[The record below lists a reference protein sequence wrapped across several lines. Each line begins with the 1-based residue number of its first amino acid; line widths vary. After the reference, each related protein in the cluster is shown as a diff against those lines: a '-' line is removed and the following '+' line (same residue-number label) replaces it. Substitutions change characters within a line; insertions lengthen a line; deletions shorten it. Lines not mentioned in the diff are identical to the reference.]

1 MLELA
6 GQVVGGIETED
17 QGDFF
22 HGHGGI
28 EEEILGFLD
37 ASLELIL
44 LGAQAGSTLERLAEP
59 GIADAQGGGDILHSH
74 PFLILFHDQP
84 LGALDKVIPVHRRAS
99 AKPSCFQDER

>member
-28 EEEILGFLD
+28 EEEILGLLD
-37 ASLELIL
+37 TGLELIL
-44 LGAQAGSTLERLAEP
+44 FGAQASSTLERLAEP
-59 GIADAQGGGDILHSH
+59 GIADAQGGGNILHPH
-74 PFLILFHDQP
+74 PFLVLFHDQP
-84 LGALDKVIPVHRRAS
+84 LGALDKVIPMHRSAS
-99 AKPSCFQDER
+99 AKPGCFQDER